1 VSLDDPLR
9 LFRQGLVEAATVEQ
23 VASAPPAQ
31 PEAGTGQRPL
41 RLLAAEDN
49 KTNQVIFRKMLKGL
63 TLDLT
68 LVGDGQQALDS
79 YLSAR
84 PDMLFTDISMPGMD
98 GLDLT
103 RRIRAHE
110 AETGLPRLPIVAM
123 TAHAMEDHEAEILAA
138 GVDHYLTKPL
148 KKAAI
153 LEKMAGLAPSGVL
166 PLAPG

>member
-1 VSLDDPLR
+1 
-9 LFRQGLVEAATVEQ
+9 
-23 VASAPPAQ
+23 
-31 PEAGTGQRPL
+31 
-41 RLLAAEDN
+41 
-49 KTNQVIFRKMLKGL
+49 
-63 TLDLT
+63 
-68 LVGDGQQALDS
+68 
-79 YLSAR
+79 
-84 PDMLFTDISMPGMD
+84 MLFTDISMPGMD